1 MLIKWSQQNDI
12 EAGGTAVEEGVT
24 VAGDNAVDVGVTV
37 AGTML

>member
-24 VAGDNAVDVGVTV
+24 VAGEVVTV
-37 AGTML
+37 L